1 MSNKNA
7 TKECFMS
14 EAKRIAISVSEQMH
28 ESLSALAESQGVSL
42 SRFAWAVLLFKLL
55 EPGTQQMLAGI
66 HKLPAS
72 DQSSTDPTEQD

>member
-1 MSNKNA
+1 
-7 TKECFMS
+7 MS

-66 HKLPAS
+66 PKLSAV
-72 DQSSTDPTEQD
+72 DDPTIEAQPAEQD

>member
-1 MSNKNA
+1 
-7 TKECFMS
+7 MS
-14 EAKRIAISVSEQMH
+14 EAKRIAISVSSHMY
-28 ESLSALAESQGVSL
+28 ESLYALAESQGVSL
-42 SRFAWAVLLFKLL
+42 SRLIWAIALNKLL